1 MIFVLLIF
9 LLFIITCGICVYAY
23 RIAFM
28 APPKKDP
35 KEYHLPVGEQY
46 EVHYPVIQASIEE
59 MLAKPYEEVSIHSFD
74 DTKLYGR
81 YYHYQD
87 HAPIHLMMHGYKGNP
102 YTDFCG
108 GSKLA
113 ASFGHNL
120 LVIDQRSHGNSEGK
134 TITFGIKE
142 RKDCF
147 CWIQYLSERFGSHT
161 PIFLWGLSM
170 GAATV
175 LMTTDLL
182 LPDNVVGI
190 LADCPYSAPKKIIKK
205 VCTDMKLPANLF
217 YPFIKL
223 SAAVMGH
230 FNLEEST
237 AVDAV
242 RNTNI
247 PILLFHGDD
256 DRFVPFE
263 MSLELK
269 EANPNIT
276 FVPVAHAGHGLCYMV
291 EAETYRNAVVSFIKN
306 VLHE

>member
-1 MIFVLLIF
+1 MILIFVLF
-9 LLFIITCGICVYAY
+9 LLLIITCSICIYAY

-28 APPKKDP
+28 APKKVDP
-35 KEYHLPVGEQY
+35 KQYKLPVGEQY
-46 EVHYPVIQASIEE
+46 EVHYSVIESCIEE
-59 MLAKPYEEVSIHSFD
+59 MLTRPYEEVYWTSFD
-74 DTKLYGR
+74 GTKLFGR

-87 HAPIHLMMHGYKGNP
+87 NAPIHIMMHGYKGNA

-113 ASFGHNL
+113 ASLNHNL
-120 LVIDQRSHGNSEGK
+120 LVIDQRAHGNSEGK

-142 RKDCF
+142 RKDCL
-147 CWIQYLSERFGSHT
+147 CWIQYLSERFGNTT

-175 LMTTDLL
+175 LMTTDQP

-205 VCTDMKLPANLF
+205 VCADMKLPANLF
-217 YPFIKL
+217 YPFIRL

-230 FNLEEST
+230 FNLEESS

-263 MSLELK
+263 MSVEIK

-276 FVPVAHAGHGLCYMV
+276 FVPIANAGHCLCYMV
-291 EAETYRNAVVSFIKN
+291 ETERYRDAVVRFIGE
-306 VLHE
+306 VLKK